1 MLLKMIPSGTHHFE
15 IKYRYKDEI
24 YTTVISTGII
34 NDTDIV
40 IKFLRQIHDIE
51 LIYVRKLNY

>member
-1 MLLKMIPSGTHHFE
+1 MIPSGTHHFE
-15 IKYRYKDEI
+15 IQYKYKGVT
-24 YTTVISTGII
+24 YTTVIGTGII

>member
-1 MLLKMIPSGTHHFE
+1 MIPYGTHHFE
-15 IKYRYKDEI
+15 IQYRYKDEI
-24 YTTVISTGII
+24 YTTVIETGII

-40 IKFLRQIHDIE
+40 IKFIKQIHDIE

>member
-1 MLLKMIPSGTHHFE
+1 MLLNMIPSGTHHFE
-15 IKYRYKDEI
+15 IQYRYKDVI

-40 IKFLRQIHDIE
+40 IKYLKQIHDIE

>member
-1 MLLKMIPSGTHHFE
+1 MIPSGTHHFE
-15 IKYRYKDEI
+15 IQYRYKDAT

-40 IKFLRQIHDIE
+40 IKFLKQIHDIE
-51 LIYVRKLNY
+51 LIYIHKLKY